1 MKKKIRAVMMVA
13 AVALI
18 AGINVFNS
26 QKTIAM
32 SDIALANVEALADD
46 EGNGT
51 PCCNQCNGAF
61 CGTFYPA
68 SNPTERVSVYYL

>member
-1 MKKKIRAVMMVA
+1 MIKNIRAVIMVA
-13 AVALI
+13 AIALVA
-18 AGINVFNS
+18 GVNMFNS
-26 QKTIAM
+26 QRTIAM
-32 SDIALANVEALADD
+32 SDIALANVEALAND